1 MTLKN
6 SKDRVSSGGGF
17 LVRPAVGGPYKRQ
30 PKSGRRRIIAPVLV
44 FCAVLALLVAA
55 DYWSNQGEIYRGVA
69 VGSVDLGGKTPDE
82 ARALVEQQ
90 AASDLQEVRFTGG
103 PQELSLSAQR
113 LGLSFDADSTVEDAY
128 NVGREGSI
136 LKRLGDRMV
145 AAWSTVTIPPVTD
158 YDRVA
163 ARAEIENLA
172 ARMNAEPRD
181 AAVNVSG
188 NKAVAAE
195 SREGYEMD
203 VEATAANVDQALG
216 TMSGEVEVV
225 GETQA
230 PAILTPAAQEAVA
243 KAQQAMTP
251 VPVTLSAEGENW
263 KLSPEGIGQ
272 ILSFTPEGGEIRVGL
287 DQEQFQEAM
296 SEMYDTLTVEAVEAG
311 FKVQGNGVSVTEG
324 QAGKQIEEEQLF
336 GAVEAG
342 LFQGQRDFQ
351 VPIQT
356 SEPEMTTEEA
366 EALKPTELI
375 GQYRTNY
382 AVVPDDEGERAE
394 NLATASG
401 AINGTFLAPGEV
413 FSVNEVV
420 APLEYNE
427 TKVIIEGR
435 EEKADGGGLCQVAS
449 TLYMAVNYAG
459 LDVIE
464 RHPHYA
470 QLPYIRPGLDATV
483 WFGALDMKFENTT
496 DGYVLLQ
503 ERVADDGYIYAE
515 VWGKPTGKEVEMD
528 SEPVSRSPEE
538 AKWVTNQKVT
548 ENGKV
553 IFDGELHKDT
563 YKPLTDEKGKV
574 IAADS
579 EELNIAPVNP

>member
-1 MTLKN
+1 MSLKN
-6 SKDRVSSGGGF
+6 PKDRVSSGDGF
-17 LVRPAVGGPYKRQ
+17 LVRNTVGGSYERQ
-30 PKSGRRRIIAPVLV
+30 PKSGRRRIVAPVLV

-55 DYWSNQGEIYRGVA
+55 DYWSNHGEIYRGVA

-90 AASDLQEVRFTGG
+90 AASDLREIRFTGG
-103 PQELSLSAQR
+103 PEEFSMSAQKM
-113 LGLSFDADSTVEDAY
+113 GLSFDTDSTVEDAY

-145 AAWSTVTIPPVTD
+145 AAWNTVTVPPVID
-158 YDRVA
+158 YDRAA
-163 ARAEIENLA
+163 ARAQIENLA
-172 ARMNAEPRD
+172 TQVNAEPRD

-188 NKAVAAE
+188 NQAKVVE

-203 VEATAANVDQALG
+203 VEATAANVDRALS

-225 GETQA
+225 GETWV
-230 PAILTPAAQEAVA
+230 PAVLTPAAEAAAA
-243 KAQQAMTP
+243 KAQQTMS
-251 VPVTLSAEGENW
+251 VGPVTLSAEGENW

-272 ILSFTPEGGEIRVGL
+272 VLSFTPAGGEIQVSLNWESFR
-287 DQEQFQEAM
+287 EAT
-296 SEMYDTLTVEAVEAG
+296 SKMYDTLTVEAVEAG
-311 FKVQGNGVSVTEG
+311 FEVQGSNVSVTES
-324 QAGKQIEEEQLF
+324 QTGKQIEEEQLF
-336 GAVEAG
+336 GALEAG

-351 VPIQT
+351 VPVIT
-356 SEPEMTTEEA
+356 AEPELTTEEA

-375 GQYRTNY
+375 GSYRTNY
-382 AVVPDDEGERAE
+382 SIVPDDKGERVE
-394 NLATASG
+394 NLEIASN
-401 AINGTFLAPGEV
+401 AINGTLLAPGEI
-413 FSVNEVV
+413 FSVNEVA
-420 APLEYNE
+420 APLEYNK
-427 TKVIIEGR
+427 TKVIIEGK
-435 EEKADGGGLCQVAS
+435 EEKADGGGLCQVSS
-449 TLYMAVNYAG
+449 TLYMAANYAG

-515 VWGKPTGKEVEMD
+515 IWGRPTGKKVEMN
-528 SEPVSRSPEE
+528 SEPEYRTPEE
-538 AKWVTNQKVT
+538 AKWVTYQKVT
-548 ENGKV
+548 ENGEV
-553 IFDGELHKDT
+553 IFDGELHKDV

-579 EELNIAPVNP
+579 EELDIAPVNP